1 MIKTRKISPAAFVI
15 LSAAFASPALA
26 QDSPDKI
33 KRDLFA
39 VIALQGQSCVK
50 VMDFERRGEN
60 DYIAICQTG
69 DRYRVYVGGDG
80 RVVVQKQ

>member
-1 MIKTRKISPAAFVI
+1 MTQLRSISTAAYLV
-15 LSAAFASPALA
+15 LSATLAFPTLA
-26 QDSPDKI
+26 QDSPEKV

-39 VIALQGQSCVK
+39 VISLQGQSCVK
-50 VMDFERRGEN
+50 VTDYERRGEN

-80 RVVVQKQ
+80 RVAVQKQ